1 VAIRARLGR
10 PKEEVSKPTEV
21 AAAVIERP
29 GEFLLAQRPAG
40 KPYPGYWEFPGGKI
54 EPGEDARAALVRELR
69 EELGI
74 EVREATPWIT
84 RVYAYTHATVRL
96 HFFRVTRWD
105 GEPRP
110 LEDQAIR
117 WQRAEA
123 PDVAPMLP
131 ANAPVLAAL
140 ALPAVMVVSNAAE
153 TGVDPWIHALE
164 RQAMREK
171 LLVQIREK
179 GLDRLRVQHLLS
191 RTLAR
196 TEPLGSRVVVNSDCG
211 SFPQCGGVHLS
222 AKALMAAASRPAG
235 TLVGASCHDEAELV
249 QAVKIGVDYVVVGP
263 VKATRSHPG
272 VSPIGWEG
280 FASRVSGLP
289 MPAYAIGGLSRA
301 DLAEA
306 KARGAHGVALLS
318 AAFTA

>member
-1 VAIRARLGR
+1 MTKI
-10 PKEEVSKPTEV
+10 TEV

-54 EPGEDARAALVRELR
+54 EPGESPRSALDRELL

-74 EVREATPWIT
+74 RVRAATPWIT

-96 HFFRVTRWD
+96 HFFRVTDWD

-117 WQRAEA
+117 WQRIEA
-123 PDVAPMLP
+123 TDVSPMLP

-140 ALPAVMVVSNAAE
+140 ALPPVMVVSDAAAE
-153 TGVDPWIHALE
+153 GVDAWLRRLE
-164 RQAMREK
+164 RAAAGEK

-179 GLDRLRVQHLLS
+179 GFDRQKVQHLLS
-191 RTLAR
+191 RALAR
-196 TEPLGSRVVVNSDCG
+196 VEPFGSRVVVNSDCG
-211 SFPQCGGVHLS
+211 LFPQCRAIHLTSRALGS
-222 AKALMAAASRPAG
+222 AARRPDAA
-235 TLVGASCHDEAELV
+235 LVGASCHDEAE
-249 QAVKIGVDYVVVGP
+249 IGKAAALGLDYIVVGP
-263 VKATRSHPG
+263 VKATPSHPDAR
-272 VSPIGWEG
+272 PLGWDR
-280 FASRVSGLP
+280 FAVLVRDRP
-289 MPAYAIGGLSRA
+289 MPAYAIGGLTRA

-306 KARGAHGVALLS
+306 KARGAHGVALKS
-318 AAFTA
+318 AAFAEDRP